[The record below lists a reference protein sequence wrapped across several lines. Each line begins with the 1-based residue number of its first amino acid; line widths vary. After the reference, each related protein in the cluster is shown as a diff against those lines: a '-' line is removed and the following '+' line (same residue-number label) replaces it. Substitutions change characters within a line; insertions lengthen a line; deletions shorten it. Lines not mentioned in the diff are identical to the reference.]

1 MNISLIGATS
11 FLNGTRLL
19 DGNVLVVKP
28 KITFTFKQKFMPRDN
43 FKIEIPEIANTKMK
57 LFVNDEYVGDVT
69 TEQSCQIRI
78 DVCEYINETNDTS
91 ILDTFYFIGHRDSD
105 SEMGEEIKITMDK
118 YGNLSDFSWEIT
130 HVRRSMLRL
139 FQLSQIKAQN
149 I

>member
-1 MNISLIGATS
+1 
-11 FLNGTRLL
+11 
-19 DGNVLVVKP
+19 
-28 KITFTFKQKFMPRDN
+28 MPRDN

-91 ILDTFYFIGHRDSD
+91 ILDTFYFIGHKDSD
-105 SEMGEEIKITMDK
+105 SKMGEEIKITMDK

-130 HVRRSMLRL
+130 HVRRSMLKL

-149 I
+149 ICVS